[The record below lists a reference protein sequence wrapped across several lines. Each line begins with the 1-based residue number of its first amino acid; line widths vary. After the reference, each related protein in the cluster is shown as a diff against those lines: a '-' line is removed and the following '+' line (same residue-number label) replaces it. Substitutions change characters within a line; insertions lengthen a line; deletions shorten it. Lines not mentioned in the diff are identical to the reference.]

1 MNYPKKRK
9 WEQTLSG
16 ADQRFGF
23 KEGSSI
29 ISTHRATHKNPYPWK
44 WTKTFQ
50 KHFKTIANRNVLEV
64 EPSGLYE
71 TQWNNIRSRPQ
82 QIKHLIWSQIVKC
95 FPKKIETFL
104 RGEENTFSMAVTQP
118 WWKIDIAAI
127 NKRGQKEFTSGPD
140 QHHLQYQS
148 LNCWI
153 ADEISFLFDWLLP
166 PVSPDDILTKTLF
179 DFKSFD
185 CKQSQQHNPKA
196 LEAKNKP
203 RAQWWY
209 RQRQRHWRWYY
220 TENSENAH

>member
-1 MNYPKKRK
+1 M
-9 WEQTLSG
+9 
-16 ADQRFGF
+16 
-23 KEGSSI
+23 
-29 ISTHRATHKNPYPWK
+29 
-44 WTKTFQ
+44 
-50 KHFKTIANRNVLEV
+50 
-64 EPSGLYE
+64 
-71 TQWNNIRSRPQ
+71 
-82 QIKHLIWSQIVKC
+82 

-153 ADEISFLFDWLLP
+153 ADEISFLFDWLP

-196 LEAKNKP
+196 LQAKNKP
-203 RAQWWY
+203 RAQCWY

-220 TENSENAH
+220 TENLQRIWSNIIMVRKYGILWQEHWGFRGWKTVFSCWMDLIHYQPVE